1 MNTTT
6 HSMDVSWLL
15 NTDSYKTSHFLQFPV
30 GTTGMSAY
38 IESRGGQFDKTVMFG
53 LSAILKHS
61 LRPITTDDVDE
72 AAELFAA
79 HGEPFDRQAFD
90 IIVNEYGGMPPLRI
104 LAAREGEVIPT
115 HNVLAVIESTDERVS
130 LFSLGQYLETLIL
143 RVWYPITVASL
154 SWHAKKII
162 YQALQQSSDD
172 PDGQIPFK
180 LHDFG
185 ARGVSSHESAMLG
198 GMAHLVNFMGTD
210 TVAALVGA
218 RRFYGEK
225 MAGFSIPASEHSTI
239 TSWGRDRETDAYAN
253 MLKQFGQ
260 PGRILACVSD
270 SYDLFNA
277 VENIWGD
284 TLRQQVIDSGATLVV
299 RPDSGDPVTIV
310 GMTAELLALKFGV
323 TLNSK
328 GYKVLNH
335 VRIIQGDGINLT
347 TIQAICDALMAKG
360 FSIDNIAFGM
370 GGALLQG
377 VNRDTQKMAMKCS
390 AAHINGEWIDVYKD
404 PITDSGKRS
413 KRGRQM
419 LYRQADGTFIS
430 GIQGRTDLGEEALV
444 TVYENGAFHNVPTFA
459 EIRARAQSAL
469 INSL

>member
-1 MNTTT
+1 MSTQSF
-6 HSMDVSWLL
+6 SMDVSWLL
-15 NTDSYKTSHFLQFPV
+15 NTDSYKTSHFLQFPA

-53 LSAILKHS
+53 LNAILKHS
-61 LRPITTDDVDE
+61 IRPITTDDVDE

-90 IIVNEYGGMPPLRI
+90 IIVKEYGGMPPLRI

-162 YQALQQSSDD
+162 YKALQASSDD

-218 RRFYGEK
+218 RRFYGEQ
-225 MAGFSIPASEHSTI
+225 MAGYSIPASEHSTI
-239 TSWGRDRETDAYAN
+239 TSWGRDREADAYAN

-277 VENIWGD
+277 VENIWGG

-310 GMTAELLALKFGV
+310 GMTAELLALKFGA
-323 TLNSK
+323 TINSK
-328 GYKVLNH
+328 GFKVLNN

-347 TIQAICDALMAKG
+347 TIQAICDALIEKG

-390 AAHINGEWIDVYKD
+390 AACVNGEWIDVYKD

-419 LYRQADGTFIS
+419 LYRQANGDYVS
-430 GIQGRTDLGEEALV
+430 AVQGRTDLGEEALV
-444 TVYENGAFHNVPTFA
+444 KVYENGEFYNAPTFA
-459 EIRARAQSAL
+459 DIRARAQAAL
-469 INSL
+469 IRDL